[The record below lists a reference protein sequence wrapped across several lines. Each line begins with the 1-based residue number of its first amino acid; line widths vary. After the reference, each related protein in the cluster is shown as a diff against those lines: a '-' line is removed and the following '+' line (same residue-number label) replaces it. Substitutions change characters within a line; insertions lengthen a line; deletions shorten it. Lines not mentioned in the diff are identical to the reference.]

1 MGREDALRASSG
13 RPGMAAMRTTMGFS
27 GAVPVPSRVQLGGS
41 YFSGGKSTVPLAP
54 LGRPA
59 NRAPVLA
66 ARAHPTTTHSAPRL
80 AQAPQADV
88 TKDDAVRLEALLG
101 RVIEEMGKRGKDPAG
116 VQQVRD
122 RLAQFLQTAG
132 PQDRMAISQAQIQ
145 VLDTSLQ
152 DMGGIPTWKSALMIG
167 GVALAVGA
175 AVLYFS
181 R

>member
-1 MGREDALRASSG
+1 
-13 RPGMAAMRTTMGFS
+13 MGFS

-41 YFSGGKSTVPLAP
+41 YFSGGKSTVPLTP
-54 LGRPA
+54 RGRPVS
-59 NRAPVLA
+59 RPPMLA
-66 ARAHPTTTHSAPRL
+66 ARAHPAIAQRAPSAPGL
-80 AQAPQADV
+80 AQAQADV

-132 PQDRMAISQAQIQ
+132 PQDRMAMSQAQIQ

-152 DMGGIPTWKSALMIG
+152 DMGGTPTWKSALMIG